1 MGWKPFLFYLIKS
14 LVSCFV
20 EKLQKVNQKIG
31 TSDNCIWRHGM
42 VYLRQEGQTVAQ
54 KRIIWK
60 RRGGNMK
67 KRKKIV
73 SWILALAVVFTQI
86 FCIGGMQAGK
96 ITAEAAQSTKIPV
109 ANGDFAE
116 DLWGS
121 SAGWST
127 DSTVWGTGQTTL
139 STRKSGHEG
148 ELNFYAPAADAVFD
162 LRQQVALDAGTYKL
176 GIDVKSGAD
185 AEISFIFG
193 EQSSNADAIAS
204 IDKENP
210 YQAEFT
216 LAANGTVDVGIKIAV
231 TNAGGWG
238 LIDNF
243 VLEKAEQQG
252 TEEGY
257 KLAITPSA
265 ASVETGNQI
274 TLTAKV
280 TNNGAEVTDLEQAG
294 LHLFWWDNTNNSD
307 SWFVDYDK
315 TNGYSLTLKINP
327 QAVGTFEIQAKLQDS
342 TWQDLAL
349 QKCNFSV
356 TKPDTA
362 VQGELNVTK
371 VENLSQDF
379 IMGMDISSVISLFDS
394 GVTFKDWNG
403 NTINNVNSFCKF
415 LASNGIT
422 HIRVRVWNNPYNAAG
437 KGYGGGN
444 NDVAKAKQ
452 IADACEAAG
461 MHMLVDFHCSDLWTD
476 PGKQQAPKAWKAYT
490 LDEKKTALKTF
501 ISTSLNT
508 IDPNKN
514 TVDMV
519 QVGNETTTGFIGETS
534 ETSKTYETNMCTL
547 FSAGS
552 EGVKEFNSSTKVVI
566 HVTNPEKSNVTKWAK
581 NLSDN
586 NVDYDII
593 ATSYYP
599 YWHGTLANL
608 KSEFQQVKNTYGKDV
623 MVAETSY
630 AYTLEDSDG
639 HNNTVRV
646 GNNDDFSKTN
656 CTEPFTVQGQ
666 ATSIRNLINTV
677 NEAGGLGVFY
687 WEPAWLTVGDTRG
700 LTGTALENQIAANRQ
715 KWETYGSGWASSYA
729 AEYDADDAGRWYG
742 GTAVDNEAMFYPD
755 GTPTAG
761 LHVWEYVKTGA
772 VSNAVTVDDISNPA
786 ETVEQDGRY
795 TLPNTVSVTYSTGKA
810 DESVTWAASAAE
822 KIDTG
827 NICTYI
833 VSGKV
838 IFSKT
843 ITSGEYKGKTS
854 APVTYTLNVKPKN
867 LITDAKDAGFE
878 QNNNFTIAGT
888 GLDYDAKTDTYAG
901 SGALHWYNASAA
913 EGTVTYNNAITLA
926 PGSYVF
932 EAVAQGA
939 DGDTVKVQILDT
951 EENVL
956 FDGDGVTMAG
966 WRNWQKP
973 AVSFTLAESTEVKVR
988 LVVSMKAGGW
998 GTADELYLHSPA
1010 EENVV
1015 YINDTSSSGSSSGS
1029 AGSTGSTGE
1038 SGTDTTTIIK
1048 NPDGTTVSVTNIS
1061 SVNSSG
1067 KKTEITTS
1075 VLYDKD
1081 GTVISTEEVT
1091 VIENPAK
1098 NTSASVTVKKDADG
1112 NIKEASADVTRTGI
1126 IAAKGTKVTVSAAVA
1141 AQIKEAAGTDSVMIT
1156 TTVTDSRGK
1165 KKYAV
1170 TVNSG
1175 DLAAGEK
1182 LEIFTVD
1189 KKTGEYIVT
1198 SEKTCKVSEKGNA
1211 TVTLPDGKD
1220 YILLNSKDAKKV
1232 SDRILK
1238 TVKVKNSSKTVT
1250 AGKKT
1255 SIQLSSK
1262 LNMDN
1267 VKKITY
1273 TTSNSKKATVDKN
1286 GKITAKKPGTVI
1298 IKAKVTLNN
1307 GKTKTVT
1314 MKLKIKKPGK

>member
-96 ITAEAAQSTKIPV
+96 ITAEAAQNYSTFTLYYYSESSDPLYVNIWNWAGIEFSENASTNSDWGWDHPQAVMQAVDQNANWYSTEITIKASANDGFDIYQGGSADSNKV
-109 ANGDFAE
+109 ATYDDQWNSTSDYATLVSGGYSAYAVKNDTLYT
-116 DLWGS
+116 DLSAAGLNISS
-121 SAGWST
+121 SA
-127 DSTVWGTGQTTL
+127 
-139 STRKSGHEG
+139 
-148 ELNFYAPAADAVFD
+148 
-162 LRQQVALDAGTYKL
+162 
-176 GIDVKSGAD
+176 
-185 AEISFIFG
+185 
-193 EQSSNADAIAS
+193 
-204 IDKENP
+204 
-210 YQAEFT
+210 
-216 LAANGTVDVGIKIAV
+216 
-231 TNAGGWG
+231 
-238 LIDNF
+238 
-243 VLEKAEQQG
+243 
-252 TEEGY
+252 EEGY
-257 KLAITPSA
+257 KITITPSA
-265 ASVETGNQI
+265 DSVETGKQI

-280 TNNGAEVTDLEQAG
+280 TNDGTEITNLEEAG

-307 SWFVDYDK
+307 SWFVEYDG
-315 TNGYSLTLKINP
+315 TNGHSLTLNINP
-327 QAVGTFEIQAKLQDS
+327 DKVGTFEIQAKLQNS
-342 TWQDLAL
+342 SWEDLAL
-349 QKCNFSV
+349 QTYNIKV
-356 TKPDTA
+356 TEPSTA

-379 IMGMDISSVISLFDS
+379 IMGMDISSVITLFDS

-403 NTINNVNSFCKF
+403 NTINNVNSFCEF

-422 HIRVRVWNNPYNAAG
+422 HIRVRVWNNPYDANG
-437 KGYGGGN
+437 HGYGGGN

-476 PGKQQAPKAWKAYT
+476 PSKQQAPKAWKDYT
-490 LDEKKTALKTF
+490 LDQKKDALKAF
-501 ISTSLNT
+501 ITDSLNT

-519 QVGNETTTGFIGETS
+519 QVGNETTGGFIGE
-534 ETSKTYETNMCTL
+534 KDIANMCTL

-552 EGVKEFNSSTKVVI
+552 EGVKAFNSSTKVVI
-566 HVTNPEKSNVTKWAK
+566 HVESPHKGSVTTWAK
-581 NLSDN
+581 NLSEK
-586 NVDYDII
+586 NVSYDII

-608 KSEFQQVKNTYGKDV
+608 KSEFQKVKETYGKDV

-639 HNNTVRV
+639 HENTVRK
-646 GNNDDFSKTN
+646 GNNDTGDNIKD
-656 CTEPFTVQGQ
+656 PFTEQGQ
-666 ATSIRNLINTV
+666 ATFIRNLINTV

-700 LTGTALENQIAANRQ
+700 LTGTALESQIAANKQ
-715 KWETYGSGWASSYA
+715 KWETYGSGWAASYA
-729 AEYDADDAGRWYG
+729 AEYDAVDAGRWFG
-742 GTAVDNEAMFYPD
+742 GSAVDNQAMFYPD

-761 LHVWEYVKTGA
+761 LRVWKYVKTGA

-786 ETVEQDGRY
+786 ETVEQDGSY
-795 TLPNTVSVTYSTGKA
+795 TLPNTVSVTYNTGKA
-810 DESVTWAASAAE
+810 DESVTWASSAAE

-838 IFSKT
+838 NFSKT

-867 LITDAKDAGFE
+867 LIPDKEAAGFE
-878 QNNNFTIAGT
+878 SADAAAKYTVVAADNSYNLKDGKPVKIIDNLRSTDIPSAGT
-888 GLDYDAKTDTYAG
+888 YCVHWTNYKNPDAAEGSLTYKDVISLPAGSYIFEAKAQGAEGEIVTLQILDADDQVLYAG
-901 SGALHWYNASAA
+901 SGVTL
-913 EGTVTYNNAITLA
+913 EGWA
-926 PGSYVF
+926 
-932 EAVAQGA
+932 
-939 DGDTVKVQILDT
+939 
-951 EENVL
+951 
-956 FDGDGVTMAG
+956 
-966 WRNWQKP
+966 NWKTP
-973 AVSFTLAESTEVKVR
+973 VVSFTLTETTDVKVR
-988 LVVSMKAGGW
+988 MVINMKSGGW
-998 GTADELYLHSPA
+998 GSADELYLHSPA

-1048 NPDGTTVSVTNIS
+1048 NPDGTTESVTNIS

-1112 NIKEASADVTRTGI
+1112 NIKEASADVTRTGT

-1170 TVNSG
+1170 TVSSG
-1175 DLAAGEK
+1175 DLSAGEK

-1198 SEKTCKVSEKGNA
+1198 SEKNCKVSEKGNA
-1211 TVTLPDGKD
+1211 TVTLPDGED

>member
-1 MGWKPFLFYLIKS
+1 MAVWQK
-14 LVSCFV
+14 
-20 EKLQKVNQKIG
+20 EKDWQAAEA
-31 TSDNCIWRHGM
+31 TF
-42 VYLRQEGQTVAQ
+42 TVA
-54 KRIIWK
+54 
-60 RRGGNMK
+60 
-67 KRKKIV
+67 
-73 SWILALAVVFTQI
+73 
-86 FCIGGMQAGK
+86 
-96 ITAEAAQSTKIPV
+96 
-109 ANGDFAE
+109 E
-116 DLWGS
+116 DK
-121 SAGWST
+121 T
-127 DSTVWGTGQTTL
+127 
-139 STRKSGHEG
+139 
-148 ELNFYAPAADAVFD
+148 N
-162 LRQQVALDAGTYKL
+162 
-176 GIDVKSGAD
+176 VK
-185 AEISFIFG
+185 
-193 EQSSNADAIAS
+193 
-204 IDKENP
+204 
-210 YQAEFT
+210 
-216 LAANGTVDVGIKIAV
+216 VGFNLEV
-231 TNAGGWG
+231 TAGGWG
-238 LIDNF
+238 YIDQLYISGEKINNTSQNNTF
-243 VLEKAEQQG
+243 TLYYYSESSDPLYVDIWKWTGLEFGSGAQTSNEFGWTNNQATMTAVAGKSNWYSTEFKILDSTK
-252 TEEGY
+252 TEEGFDIY
-257 KLAITPSA
+257 QGSSSKKILTYAAAGENSA
-265 ASVETGNQI
+265 
-274 TLTAKV
+274 
-280 TNNGAEVTDLEQAG
+280 D
-294 LHLFWWDNTNNSD
+294 F
-307 SWFVDYDK
+307 
-315 TNGYSLTLKINP
+315 
-327 QAVGTFEIQAKLQDS
+327 AKLLSGNSKSYAVKNFTLYTSMEEAEAAGSGNTDDS
-342 TWQDLAL
+342 
-349 QKCNFSV
+349 
-356 TKPDTA
+356 TA

-403 NTINNVNSFCKF
+403 NTINDVNSFCKF

-422 HIRVRVWNNPYNAAG
+422 HIRVRIWNNPYDAAG

-461 MHMLVDFHCSDLWTD
+461 IHMLADFHCSDLWTD
-476 PGKQQAPKAWKAYT
+476 PGKQKAPKAWAAYSVAQKA
-490 LDEKKTALKTF
+490 DALKSFLTD
-501 ISTSLNT
+501 SLNT
-508 IDPNKN
+508 IDPNRN

-519 QVGNETTTGFIGETS
+519 QVGNETTTGFIGQTDV
-534 ETSKTYETNMCTL
+534 TDMCTL
-547 FSAGS
+547 FNAGS
-552 EGVKEFNSSTKVVI
+552 EGVKEFNEDTKVVI
-566 HVTNPEKSNVTKWAK
+566 HVTNPEGGSVTKWAK
-581 NLSDN
+581 HLNDN
-586 NVDYDII
+586 SVNYDII

-608 KSEFQQVKNTYGKDV
+608 KSEFQKVRDTYGKDV

-639 HNNTVRV
+639 HNNTVREDQ
-646 GNNDDFSKTN
+646 NNPGSYT
-656 CTEPFTVQGQ
+656 TEPFTVQGQ

-700 LTGTALENQIAANRQ
+700 LVGTALEQQIEANKQ
-715 KWETYGSGWASSYA
+715 KWETYGSGWASSFA
-729 AEYDADDAGRWYG
+729 REYDEADAGKWFG
-742 GTAVDNEAMFYPD
+742 GSAVDNEAMFYPD

-761 LHVWEYVKTGA
+761 LRVWEYVKTGA

-786 ETVEQDGRY
+786 ETVEQDGSY
-795 TLPNTVSVTYSTGKA
+795 TLPNTVSVTYSTGA
-810 DESVTWAASAAE
+810 VDESVTWAASAAE

-827 NICTYI
+827 NVCTYI

-838 IFSKT
+838 NFSKT

-854 APVTYTLNVKPKN
+854 ASVTYTLNVKPKN
-867 LITDAKDAGFE
+867 LIPDKEAAGFE
-878 QNNNFTIAGT
+878 SADAAAKYTVDAAENSYNNGKKIIDNLRSTDIPSAGT
-888 GLDYDAKTDTYAG
+888 YCMHWTNYQNPDAAEASLTYNDVITLPAGSYIFEAKAQGAEGESVSLQILDADDQVLYAG
-901 SGALHWYNASAA
+901 SG
-913 EGTVTYNNAITLA
+913 
-926 PGSYVF
+926 
-932 EAVAQGA
+932 
-939 DGDTVKVQILDT
+939 
-951 EENVL
+951 
-956 FDGDGVTMAG
+956 VTMEG
-966 WRNWQKP
+966 WANWKTP
-973 AVSFTLAESTEVKVR
+973 VVSFTLTETTDVKVR
-988 LVVSMKAGGW
+988 MVINMKPNGW
-998 GTADELYLHSPA
+998 GSADELFLHSPA

-1112 NIKEASADVTRTGI
+1112 NIKEASADVTRTGT

-1170 TVNSG
+1170 TVSSG

-1211 TVTLPDGKD
+1211 TVTLPDGED

>member
-1 MGWKPFLFYLIKS
+1 M
-14 LVSCFV
+14 C
-20 EKLQKVNQKIG
+20 
-31 TSDNCIWRHGM
+31 
-42 VYLRQEGQTVAQ
+42 
-54 KRIIWK
+54 
-60 RRGGNMK
+60 
-67 KRKKIV
+67 
-73 SWILALAVVFTQI
+73 AVVFTQI
-86 FCIGGMQAGK
+86 FCTGGVLAGK
-96 ITAEAAQSTKIPV
+96 ITVEAAQSTKIPV

-127 DSTVWGTGQTTL
+127 DSTVWGTGKATL
-139 STRKSGHEG
+139 STKESGHEG
-148 ELNFYAPAADAVFD
+148 ELNFYAPAADTIFD
-162 LRQQVALDAGTYKL
+162 LRQQATLDAGTYKL
-176 GIDVKSGAD
+176 SMDVKGGTD
-185 AEISFIFG
+185 AGISFIFG
-193 EQSSNADAIAS
+193 EQTSSENAIAS
-204 IDKENP
+204 IDKTNP

-257 KLAITPSA
+257 KFTLTPSA
-265 ASVETGNQI
+265 ASVETGNQM
-274 TLTAKV
+274 TLTATV
-280 TNNGAEVTDLEQAG
+280 TNNGAEVTNLEQAG

-307 SWFVDYDK
+307 SWFGDYDK

-342 TWQDLAL
+342 SWKDLAL
-349 QKCNFSV
+349 QKYNIKV
-356 TKPDTA
+356 TEPSTA

-371 VENLSQDF
+371 VDNLSQDF

-394 GVTFKDWNG
+394 GVTFKDWSG

-422 HIRVRVWNNPYNAAG
+422 HIRVRVWNNPYDANG
-437 KGYGGGN
+437 HGYGGGN
-444 NDVAKAKQ
+444 NDVAKAKK

-566 HVTNPEKSNVTKWAK
+566 HVTNPENSNVTKWAK
-581 NLSDN
+581 NLSYN
-586 NVDYDII
+586 SVNYDVI

-608 KSEFQQVKNTYGKDV
+608 KSEFQKVRDTYGKDV

-639 HNNTVRV
+639 HDNTVRV
-646 GNNDDFSKTN
+646 GKNDDFSQTN

-715 KWETYGSGWASSYA
+715 KWETYGSGWASSFA
-729 AEYDADDAGRWYG
+729 SEYDKADAGKWFG
-742 GTAVDNEAMFYPD
+742 GSAVDNEAMFYPD

-761 LHVWEYVKTGA
+761 LRVWEYVKTGA
-772 VSNAVTVDDISNPA
+772 VSKVISVDGITNLSGTVFEGENF
-786 ETVEQDGRY
+786 
-795 TLPNTVSVTYSTGKA
+795 TLPNTVPVSYNTGNV
-810 DESVTWAASAAE
+810 DESVTWEAQDLE
-822 KIDTG
+822 KIDTKAAG
-827 NICTYI
+827 KTYM
-833 VSGKV
+833 VSGTV
-838 IFSKT
+838 HFSKEVT
-843 ITSGEYKGKTS
+843 GGQYKGKTS
-854 APVTYTLNVKPKN
+854 GPVTYTLKVNPKN
-867 LITDAKDAGFE
+867 LITDADDAGFE
-878 QNNNFTIAGT
+878 KGNNFTVAGD
-888 GLDYDAKTDTYAG
+888 GMKPLPSNENPYAG
-901 SGALHWYNASAA
+901 SGSASWWNASTEAEA
-913 EGTVTYNNAITLA
+913 EGMVTYNPVITLEA
-926 PGSYVF
+926 GKYVL
-932 EAVAQGA
+932 EAVAQGEV
-939 DGDTVKVQILDT
+939 GDIISVQILDA
-951 EENVL
+951 EEHVL
-956 FDGDGVTMAG
+956 HEGSAVLDG
-966 WRNWQKP
+966 WKNWKTP
-973 AVSFTLAESTEVKVR
+973 MVSFTLSEKTDVKVR
-988 LVVSMKAGGW
+988 VTIKMKASGW
-998 GTADELYLHSPA
+998 GSVDELYLHKTVNENTTPESPSD
-1010 EENVV
+1010 NPG
-1015 YINDTSSSGSSSGS
+1015 SSSGSSSETSSGS
-1029 AGSTGSTGE
+1029 SSGDTGNGNTGE
-1038 SGTDTTTIIK
+1038 EQPVVIE
-1048 NPDGTTVSVTNIS
+1048 NPDGTTTAVTNTAAA
-1061 SVNSSG
+1061 NSAG
-1067 KKTEITTS
+1067 KKVEKTTKVAS
-1075 VLYDKD
+1075 DKN
-1081 GTVISTEEVT
+1081 GTVVRTEEVS
-1091 VIENPAK
+1091 VIDNPAK
-1098 NTSASVTVKKDADG
+1098 NTSATVTVRKNADG
-1112 NIKEASADVTRTGI
+1112 SIDAATADVTKTGS
-1126 IAAKGTKVTVSAAVA
+1126 KEKNGTKVTVSAAVVT
-1141 AQIKEAAGTDSVMIT
+1141 QIKEAAGTNEVIIT
-1156 TTVTDSRGK
+1156 TTVTDDKGK
-1165 KKYAV
+1165 VKYTVSVNASHLV
-1170 TVNSG
+1170 T
-1175 DLAAGEK
+1175 GEK
-1182 LEIFTVD
+1182 LQVVAVD
-1189 KKTGEYIVT
+1189 EKTGEYVLVNA
-1198 SEKTCKVSEKGNA
+1198 KNYKVNEKGNV
-1211 TVTLPDGKD
+1211 TVILPNGKS
-1220 YILLNSKDAKKV
+1220 YVLLSEEEAEKV
-1232 SDRILK
+1232 SDDILK
-1238 TVKVKNSSKTVT
+1238 TVKVKTSSKTVK

-1273 TTSNSKKATVDKN
+1273 TTSDKKKATVSKN
-1286 GKITAKKPGTVI
+1286 GKITAKAKGTVK

-1314 MKLKIKKPGK
+1314 MTLRIK

>member
-1 MGWKPFLFYLIKS
+1 MAKG
-14 LVSCFV
+14 
-20 EKLQKVNQKIG
+20 
-31 TSDNCIWRHGM
+31 
-42 VYLRQEGQTVAQ
+42 
-54 KRIIWK
+54 KRLA
-60 RRGGNMK
+60 G
-67 KRKKIV
+67 
-73 SWILALAVVFTQI
+73 WILAFITLFTQI
-86 FCIGGMQAGK
+86 FAGRGMQL
-96 ITAEAAQSTKIPV
+96 TVEAAPNYSTFTLYYYSESSDSLYVNIWNWAGIEFSGNASTSSDWGWDHPQAVMQAVSGNANWYSTEITIKASANDGFDIYQGGSDNANKV
-109 ANGDFAE
+109 ATYDNQWNSTSDYATLVSGGYSAYAVKNTTLYT
-116 DLWGS
+116 DLSAAGLNVS
-121 SAGWST
+121 SA
-127 DSTVWGTGQTTL
+127 D
-139 STRKSGHEG
+139 
-148 ELNFYAPAADAVFD
+148 
-162 LRQQVALDAGTYKL
+162 
-176 GIDVKSGAD
+176 
-185 AEISFIFG
+185 
-193 EQSSNADAIAS
+193 
-204 IDKENP
+204 
-210 YQAEFT
+210 
-216 LAANGTVDVGIKIAV
+216 
-231 TNAGGWG
+231 
-238 LIDNF
+238 
-243 VLEKAEQQG
+243 
-252 TEEGY
+252 EGY
-257 KLAITPSA
+257 KITITPSLD
-265 ASVETGNQI
+265 SVETGNQI

-280 TNNGAEVTDLEQAG
+280 TNDGTEITNLEEAG

-307 SWFVDYDK
+307 SWFGDYDK

-327 QAVGTFEIQAKLQDS
+327 QAAGIFEIQAKLQDS
-342 TWQDLAL
+342 SWQDLAL
-349 QKCNFSV
+349 QKYNIKV
-356 TKPDTA
+356 TEPSTA

-422 HIRVRVWNNPYNAAG
+422 HIRVRVWNNPYDAYG
-437 KGYGGGN
+437 HGYGGGN
-444 NDVAKAKQ
+444 NDVAKAKL

-461 MHMLVDFHCSDLWTD
+461 MHMLVDFHCSDFWTD
-476 PGKQQAPKAWKAYT
+476 PGKQKSPRQWAGQTIGSKETY
-490 LDEKKTALKTF
+490 LKNF
-501 ISTSLNT
+501 IGESLNT

-519 QVGNETTTGFIGETS
+519 QVGNETTTGFIGEDAVTL
-534 ETSKTYETNMCTL
+534 MCRL
-547 FSAGS
+547 FRAGS
-552 EGVKEFNSSTKVVI
+552 AAVKEYNASTKVVI

-586 NVDYDII
+586 SVDYDII

-608 KSEFQQVKNTYGKDV
+608 KSEFQTVKSTYGKDV

-646 GNNDDFSKTN
+646 GNNDDSSKTN

-687 WEPAWLTVGDTRG
+687 WEPAWLTVGDIRG

-742 GTAVDNEAMFYPD
+742 GSAVDNEAMFYPD

-761 LHVWEYVKTGA
+761 LRVWEYVKTGA

-786 ETVEQDGRY
+786 ETVEQAGSY
-795 TLPNTVSVTYSTGKA
+795 TLPNTVSVTYSTGTV

-827 NICTYI
+827 NVCTYI

-838 IFSKT
+838 NFSKT

-867 LITDAKDAGFE
+867 LIENAADAGFE
-878 QNNNFTIAGT
+878 QQDNFTKAGT

-913 EGTVTYNNAITLA
+913 EGTVTYNNVITLA

-951 EENVL
+951 EDNVL

-988 LVVSMKAGGW
+988 LVVSMNAGGW
-998 GTADELYLHSPA
+998 GTADELFLHSPA

-1015 YINDTSSSGSSSGS
+1015 YINDSSSSGSSGS
-1029 AGSTGSTGE
+1029 SSSSTGGTGE
-1038 SGTDTTTIIK
+1038 SGADNTTIIK

-1067 KKTEITTS
+1067 KKTETTTS

-1081 GTVISTEEVT
+1081 GVLISTEEVT

-1098 NTSASVTVKKDADG
+1098 NTTAVVTVEKDAAG
-1112 NIKEASADVTRTGI
+1112 VINTAAADVTKTGS
-1126 IAAKGTKVTVSAAVA
+1126 KEKNGTKVTVSAAVVT
-1141 AQIKEAAGTDSVMIT
+1141 QIKEAAGTDEVIIT
-1156 TTVTDSRGK
+1156 TTVTDDKGK
-1165 KKYAV
+1165 VKYTVSVNASHLV
-1170 TVNSG
+1170 T
-1175 DLAAGEK
+1175 GEK
-1182 LEIFTVD
+1182 LQVVAVD
-1189 KKTGEYIVT
+1189 EKTGEYVLVNA
-1198 SEKTCKVSEKGNA
+1198 KNYKVNEKGNV
-1211 TVTLPDGKD
+1211 TVTLPNGKS
-1220 YILLNSKDAKKV
+1220 YVLLSEEEAEKV
-1232 SDRILK
+1232 SDDILK
-1238 TVKVKNSSKTVT
+1238 TVKVKTSSKTVK

-1273 TTSNSKKATVDKN
+1273 TTSDKKKATVSKN
-1286 GKITAKKPGTVI
+1286 GKITAKAKGTVK

-1314 MKLKIKKPGK
+1314 MTLRIK